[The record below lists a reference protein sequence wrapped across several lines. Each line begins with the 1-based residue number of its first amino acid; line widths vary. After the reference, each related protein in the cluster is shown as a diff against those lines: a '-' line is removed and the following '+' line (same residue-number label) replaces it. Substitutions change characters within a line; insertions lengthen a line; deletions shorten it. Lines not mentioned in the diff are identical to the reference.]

1 MRDEGLVTDETVVTD
16 AEHDPGGAKPDRW
29 RTLTSFA
36 VLIVIASVVP
46 IPSGVFAGGG
56 GDGGAVLLS
65 IGLTDPFHVVGYAV
79 FAALATRLTSRT
91 TRGLLLAIVGA
102 IAFGFGIELLQAQI
116 PWRTFA
122 WRDVAVNAVGA
133 SIGAAAAAAY
143 GRRRGGDS
151 AGR

>member
-1 MRDEGLVTDETVVTD
+1 MTD

-36 VLIVIASVVP
+36 VLLVIASVVP

-56 GDGGAVLLS
+56 SDGGAVPLS

-79 FAALATRLTSRT
+79 LAALATRLTGRT
-91 TRGLLLAIVGA
+91 PRGLLLTVVGA
-102 IAFGFGIELLQAQI
+102 VALGFGVELLQAQI
-116 PWRTFA
+116 SWRTFA

-133 SIGAAAAAAY
+133 SIGAAAAY